1 MRFAVAF
8 AAGLAMTIALPVSMP
23 AQTKRPDFSGT
34 WVQDTEASKALTEK
48 KGQVWRV
55 AGAGAGAG
63 GARGAAPGE
72 KTVIMQPITTIT
84 QSEAELVIERRF
96 EDEVLSREVFKLDGS
111 LSVNA
116 SRTQSSRTNTIWKG
130 TALVTSGSRVI
141 DLSRSNATDASGKPI
156 AEINETFV
164 TTRTLMSDGTIQV
177 ESRTTRNGTERIQYS
192 VLVRTKAS

>member
-1 MRFAVAF
+1 
-8 AAGLAMTIALPVSMP
+8 LARTFALPVSVP
-23 AQTKRPDFSGT
+23 AQPKRPDFSGT

-55 AGAGAGAG
+55 AGAGAG

-141 DLSRSNATDASGKPI
+141 DLSSSNATDASGQPI

-164 TTRTLMSDGTIQV
+164 TTRTLMPDGTIQV